1 MSSLELYS
9 KSTARV
15 QLAFN
20 TADNRMTLRDWISH
34 PLVRGC

>member
-1 MSSLELYS
+1 MSLLELYS

-20 TADNRMTLRDWISH
+20 TADNRMTLGD
-34 PLVRGC
+34 